1 MNSFIFSLSSV
12 TILTMNFEISHNLPD
27 KISSDIAVV
36 FAFQDD
42 KEKPK
47 FLTTSGF
54 SLLDEALKGKLT
66 KVCKTEMF
74 SGEKGEMVTFF
85 TNGLI
90 VPTRIV
96 VIGLGKK
103 SEFVLSDLRS
113 VIGKFAMSYKNKID
127 SASFSLPDETEI
139 TFETMLHAA
148 VESLLLGSYEF
159 SKYKTKK
166 KPERKFDTAII
177 RANNTIVIQ
186 DIKKIIKKAELYA
199 RATILA
205 RDLVNEQSAVVTPS
219 YLANIAK
226 DIAKASPEI
235 TCKIFNKEQAEKLG
249 MEAFLGIARAAETP
263 PKFIFLEYK
272 PRRGTKKKKLALVG
286 KGITFDSGGINVKP
300 GEHMQDMKMD
310 MAGAAT
316 VLAVFS
322 VISEIKPPFSVMG
335 IIAATPNLI
344 SGKGIVPGDV
354 VKAMNGKTIEILN
367 TDAEGRVTMA
377 DSLSYAVKQGATE
390 IIDFATLTGACLVA
404 LGDEI
409 AGLFA
414 NDRDFAE
421 AYKAAAF
428 AEGEKVWE
436 LPLEQDYKE
445 LNKSEVADIANIPS
459 TKYAGTITA
468 ALFLQEF
475 IGDTPWVHLDIAG
488 PAFASK
494 PHALGPKGGTGFGV
508 RTVLHF
514 LERRNQ

>member
-1 MNSFIFSLSSV
+1 MSMI
-12 TILTMNFEISHNLPD
+12 FEISHNLPD

-36 FAFQDD
+36 FAFQEE
-42 KEKPK
+42 KEKPT
-47 FLTTSGF
+47 FITTAGF
-54 SLLDEALKGKLT
+54 SLIDEALKGKLT
-66 KVCKTEMF
+66 RLCETEMF
-74 SGEKGEMVTFF
+74 TGEKGETVTLF

-90 VPTRIV
+90 VPTRVV

-103 SEFVLSDLRS
+103 SEFVLNDLRKA
-113 VIGKFAMSYKNKID
+113 IGKFAMSYKDKID

-139 TFETMLHAA
+139 TFETMLHAV

-159 SKYKTKK
+159 LKYKTTK
-166 KPERKFDTAII
+166 KPRRKFDTAII
-177 RANNTIVIQ
+177 RADSTIVLQ
-186 DIKKIIKKAELYA
+186 DIEKIINKAELYA
-199 RATILA
+199 KATILA
-205 RDLVNEQSAVVTPS
+205 RDLVNEQSAVVTPT

-226 DIAKASPEI
+226 DIAKASPQI
-235 TCKIFNKEQAEKLG
+235 TCKIFGKEEAEKLG
-249 MEAFLGIARAAETP
+249 MGAFLGIARAAETP

-316 VLAVFS
+316 VLGVFS
-322 VISEIKPPFSVMG
+322 VISEIKPPFSVIG
-335 IIAATPNLI
+335 VIAATPNLI

-354 VKAMNGKTIEILN
+354 VKAMNGKTIEVLN

-390 IIDFATLTGACLVA
+390 IIDFATLTGACLIA

-409 AGLFA
+409 AGLFS
-414 NDRDFAE
+414 NNRDLAE
-421 AYKAAAF
+421 AYKASAF
-428 AEGEKVWE
+428 EEGEKVWE
-436 LPLEQDYKE
+436 LPLEKDYKE
-445 LNKSEVADIANIPS
+445 LNKSEVADIANIPN
-459 TKYAGTITA
+459 TKYAGTIAA

-475 IGDTPWVHLDIAG
+475 INDTPWVHLDIAG
-488 PAFASK
+488 PAFAAK

-514 LERRNQ
+514 LEGGKNK